1 MAESFRTDNGL
12 IGITVDDASFRKLV
26 KELDQVEPG
35 LRVVFQKELKDSLE
49 PVKKSLLGKVPG
61 QSPLSGMAPGVGRS
75 PYVWK
80 KPNGIVRTTF
90 AKRAKEPGMVGAV
103 SIEFSDRRPNAALSI
118 LELAGTA
125 KQGKSSPPGWTQQG
139 QNMVDGLASAG
150 YPLRSGPGRF
160 ILPHWKGE
168 QGRAFDIAGKLLTKY
183 AARVGRR
190 LSG

>member
-1 MAESFRTDNGL
+1 MAESFRTDTGL
-12 IGITVDDASFRKLV
+12 VGITVSDESFRELV
-26 KELDQVEPG
+26 KELDRVEPG

-61 QSPLSGMAPGVGRS
+61 QPPLSGMAPGVGRS
-75 PYVWK
+75 PYIWK
-80 KPNGIVRTTF
+80 KPKGIVRTTF
-90 AKRAKEPGMVGAV
+90 AARAKEPGMVGAV

-125 KQGKSSPPGWTQQG
+125 NKGADGSGMTQRG
-139 QNMVDGLASAG
+139 MNMVKGLSTAG

-160 ILPHWKGE
+160 ILPNWKGE
-168 QGRAFDIAGKLLTKY
+168 QGRAFDIAGKLLEKY

-190 LSG
+190 ISG